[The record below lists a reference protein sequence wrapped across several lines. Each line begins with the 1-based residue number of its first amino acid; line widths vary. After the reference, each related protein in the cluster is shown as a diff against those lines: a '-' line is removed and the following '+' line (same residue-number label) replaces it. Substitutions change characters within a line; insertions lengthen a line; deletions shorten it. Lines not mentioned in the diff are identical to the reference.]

1 VRLPAIAL
9 RNLARN
15 RRRTL
20 LSLLMVASGTASL
33 LLTAG
38 FVRFSFDG
46 LENAIVHG
54 GVGHLEVL
62 PESEAASAIA
72 APERS
77 GPPELTNWEAL
88 REEIQ
93 RTPGVRGAGGVI
105 HLTGMMSHAQESAV
119 FLALAVEPD
128 RERRMGFDVKVRSG
142 HDLPAEPPG
151 EGEDRVLVGSGLAR
165 TLAVR
170 PDDIVTVLAMTSGGS
185 LNAVDMRVA
194 GVFTTGLQELDNRLI
209 KMHLASAQR
218 LIEADGVSSI
228 IVTLA
233 DGRQTE
239 AMKGVIARDLAGRPS
254 PLRVLDWRTR
264 APYYGQ
270 VQALYAGIF
279 YFLGGIILVLVGLS
293 TSNTLLT
300 AVMERLREIGTLL
313 ALGTS
318 RGQVAALILLE
329 ALWLGVLGALAGAL
343 LGLGLMGAIHAA
355 GFAMPPPP
363 GAVDPIP
370 LDLTLAPMDVALVV
384 VVMVVVLALSSLLA
398 LARTTRLRIV
408 DALGHV

>member
-20 LSLLMVASGTASL
+20 LSLLVIASGTTSL

-46 LENAIVHG
+46 LEDAIVRG

-62 PESEAASAIA
+62 PESTAAPAAS
-72 APERS
+72 ERS
-77 GPPELTNWEAL
+77 GPPKLRDFEEI
-88 REEIQ
+88 REEIE
-93 RTPGVRGAGGVI
+93 RTPGVRGAGGII
-105 HLTGMMSHAQESAV
+105 HLTGMVSHGEESSV
-119 FLALAVEPD
+119 FLALGVEPD
-128 RERRMGFDVKVRSG
+128 RERRMGFDLKLRG
-142 HDLPAEPPG
+142 GRDLPAERPG
-151 EGEDRVLVGSGLAR
+151 EGEDRVLLGWALAR
-165 TLAVR
+165 TLGVG
-170 PDDIVTVLAMTSGGS
+170 PDDIVTVLAMTVQGT
-185 LNAVDMRVA
+185 LNAVDMRVS
-194 GVFTTGLQELDNRLI
+194 GVFTTGLQDLDGRLV

-218 LIEADGVSSI
+218 LIESDGVSSI
-228 IVTLA
+228 ILSLA

-239 AMKGVIARDLAGRPS
+239 AMKGVIGRELAGRPAR
-254 PLRVLDWRTR
+254 LEVLDWRTR

-270 VQALYAGIF
+270 VHALYAGIF

-300 AVMERLREIGTLL
+300 SVMERIREIGTLL

-318 RGQVAALILLE
+318 RGQVAVLILLE
-329 ALWLGVLGALAGAL
+329 ALWLGVLGALAGDV
-343 LGLGLMGAIHAA
+343 LGLGLVAAIHAA
-355 GFAMPPPP
+355 GFSMPPPP

-370 LDLTLAPMDVALVV
+370 LDLVLAPMDVALVLAL
-384 VVMVVVLALSSLLA
+384 MLAVLAFSSLFA
-398 LARTTRLRIV
+398 LARTARLRIV

>member
-1 VRLPAIAL
+1 VKLPAIAL

-20 LSLLMVASGTASL
+20 LSLLVVGSGTASL

-46 LENAIVHG
+46 LEDAIVHG
-54 GVGHLEVL
+54 GLGHLEVL
-62 PESEAASAIA
+62 PESAAPSALA

-77 GPPELTNWEAL
+77 GPPTLADWQAI
-88 REEIQ
+88 RDEIQ

-105 HLTGMMSHAQESAV
+105 HLTGMISHGQESSV

-128 RERRMGFDVKVRSG
+128 RERLMGFDVKLRSG
-142 HDLPAEPPG
+142 HDLPPDPPG
-151 EGEDRVLVGSGLAR
+151 EGEDSVLVGSGLSR
-165 TLAVR
+165 TLGVQ
-170 PDDIVTVLAMTSGGS
+170 PDDIVTVLVMTVGGS

-194 GVFTTGLQELDNRLI
+194 GVFTTGLQELDGRLI
-209 KMHLASAQR
+209 KMHLASARR
-218 LIEADGVSSI
+218 LIEGADVSSI
-228 IVTLA
+228 IVTLS
-233 DGRQTE
+233 DGRQIE
-239 AMKGVIARDLAGRPS
+239 AMQSVIARELAGRS
-254 PLRVLDWRTR
+254 SRLRVLDWRIR

-270 VQALYAGIF
+270 VRALYGGIF
-279 YFLGGIILVLVGLS
+279 YFLGAIILMLVGLS

-300 AVMERLREIGTLL
+300 SVMERVREIGTLL

-318 RGQVAALILLE
+318 RSQVAGLILLE
-329 ALWLGVLGALAGAL
+329 ALWIGVLGALAGAL
-343 LGLGLMGAIHAA
+343 LGLGLMAAIHAA

-370 LDLTLAPMDVALVV
+370 LDLKLTPIDVALAVV
-384 VVMVVVLALSSLLA
+384 AMLAVLTLSSLFA
-398 LARTTRLRIV
+398 LARTARLRIV

>member
-20 LSLLMVASGTASL
+20 LSLLVIASGTASL

-38 FVRFSFDG
+38 FVRFSFEG
-46 LENAIVHG
+46 LEDAIVHG

-62 PESEAASAIA
+62 PEGAAASALA
-72 APERS
+72 GPERS
-77 GPPELTNWEAL
+77 GPPELTEWEAI
-88 REEIQ
+88 REEIE

-105 HLTGMMSHAQESAV
+105 HLTGMMSHAQESSV

-128 RERRMGFDVKVRSG
+128 RERRMGFNLKLRSG
-142 HDLPAEPPG
+142 HDLPAEQPG
-151 EGEDRVLVGSGLAR
+151 EGEDRVLLGSGLAR

-170 PDDIVTVLAMTSGGS
+170 PDDIVTVLAMTVGGS

-194 GVFTTGLQELDNRLI
+194 GVFTTGLQELDGRLI
-209 KMHLASAQR
+209 KMHLGSAQR
-218 LIEADGVSSI
+218 LIESEGVSSI
-228 IVTLA
+228 IVSLA
-233 DGRQTE
+233 DGRETE
-239 AMKGVIARDLAGRPS
+239 AMKRVIARKLAGRPS
-254 PLRVLDWRTR
+254 RLGVLDWRSR

-270 VQALYAGIF
+270 VHALYAGIF
-279 YFLGGIILVLVGLS
+279 YFLGGIIFVLVGLS

-300 AVMERLREIGTLL
+300 SVMERVREIGTLL

-318 RGQVAALILLE
+318 RGQVAALILVE
-329 ALWLGVLGALAGAL
+329 ALWLGVLGGLGGDL
-343 LGLGLMGAIHAA
+343 LGLGLMAAIHAA
-355 GFAMPPPP
+355 GFTMPPPP

-370 LDLTLAPMDVALVV
+370 LDLTLAPMDMVLVVAL
-384 VVMVVVLALSSLLA
+384 MLAVLALSSLFA
-398 LARTTRLRIV
+398 LARTARLRIV